1 MATLPTC
8 VLSRRGLSLLQH
20 APRSS
25 PYDTGAGSRASYK
38 LAQGRQGQTA
48 AHGARN
54 CPAVTSTPPLSP
66 RPAGERVGRHAGGVQ
81 PHPGGHTLSTSTHP
95 AWGPRPTRH
104 VTGAPV
110 TTCKKLHRHS
120 RQYRAFSTAEPVPRL
135 EATLRMTRQCQPS
148 TSVTG
153 RSAAGEG
160 ATVDTARNGPTV
172 MAVAG
177 GRKRQ
182 SSRQQAQPPPGI
194 AKGPSPTAEDDASV
208 FRSSN
213 GSCTRNGRPVNHSSR
228 RINSAAGQA
237 APLAGEA
244 GDASPPP

>member
-1 MATLPTC
+1 LPFEGVTLLLKATLPTC

-38 LAQGRQGQTA
+38 LAQGRRGQTA
-48 AHGARN
+48 AHGTRD

-66 RPAGERVGRHAGGVQ
+66 RPVGERAGRHAGGVQ
-81 PHPGGHTLSTSTHP
+81 PHPGGRTLSTSTHP
-95 AWGPRPTRH
+95 AWRPRPTRH

-110 TTCKKLHRHS
+110 TTCEKLHRHS
-120 RQYRAFSTAEPVPRL
+120 RQYRAFSTVEPVPRL

-160 ATVDTARNGPTV
+160 ATVNTARNGPAV

-177 GRKRQ
+177 RRKRQ
-182 SSRQQAQPPPGI
+182 SSRQQAHV
-194 AKGPSPTAEDDASV
+194 PSWDSEKTVSH
-208 FRSSN
+208 
-213 GSCTRNGRPVNHSSR
+213 GGRRHVRVPFLERLAHAQRPSHE
-228 RINSAAGQA
+228 
-237 APLAGEA
+237 PLVP
-244 GDASPPP
+244 SH